1 VNTLYFAPFIFF
13 CIAFVFSM
21 LGMGGSQLYI
31 PILYWMGL
39 DFRTEA
45 IPLGMLLN
53 VVNSATAAT
62 TYSIKKMVLWQAALP
77 FALTMLIL
85 PPVGAWL
92 NAQIPT
98 KPLIAF
104 FAVFTATAAALMLS
118 GWKPQ
123 KGEMSSKGR
132 ILLGLSGGSVLG
144 LIAGLI
150 GRNWSRGGGGISLRF
165 KSSALDFPRDLAS
178 GGPVCVRRTGRCLP
192 PPSVGLSSASAERA
206 SPRSKSWKIKAPPPC
221 LRQAGRGR
229 QASRSEKRRHPV
241 ITYHWSWGWFS
252 CRAFALYGRAG
263 GKSPRGHLR
272 ICGHLLGRVEFHR
285 SLGDSGKTQL
295 VHLDGLRD
303 CRFYRK

>member
-1 VNTLYFAPFIFF
+1 MNTLYFAPFIFF

-39 DFRTEA
+39 DFKAEA

-53 VVNSATAAT
+53 VVNSGTAAT
-62 TYSIKKMVLWQAALP
+62 TYTIKKMVLWQAALP

-104 FAVFTATAAALMLS
+104 FAVFTATAATLMLS

-144 LIAGLI
+144 FIAGLI
-150 GRNWSRGGGGISLRF
+150 GRGGGSFVVPLLYMAGLEAKAAAATSAF
-165 KSSALDFPRDLAS
+165 VVTCSGVSSFIAHLAIAAKPNWFVWTGCVIAVFLGSEIGSRVMAEKLKPKGVRTIFGLVLWAVALFLFVND
-178 GGPVCVRRTGRCLP
+178 V
-192 PPSVGLSSASAERA
+192 
-206 SPRSKSWKIKAPPPC
+206 
-221 LRQAGRGR
+221 
-229 QASRSEKRRHPV
+229 
-241 ITYHWSWGWFS
+241 
-252 CRAFALYGRAG
+252 
-263 GKSPRGHLR
+263 
-272 ICGHLLGRVEFHR
+272 LL
-285 SLGDSGKTQL
+285 K
-295 VHLDGLRD
+295 
-303 CRFYRK
+303 